1 MFKLLIKFNEMS
13 TKLFI
18 YKVKMPYDAND
29 NTILFSTLA
38 NDEEEAKN
46 FILNKVEN
54 EVYLIALKKHFEDD
68 ANKPIIYEH
77 GGVFI
82 QYVGELKLFTQ

>member
-1 MFKLLIKFNEMS
+1 
-13 TKLFI
+13 
-18 YKVKMPYDAND
+18 MPYDAND
-29 NTILFSTLA
+29 NIILFSTLA
-38 NDEEEAKN
+38 NSEEEAKK

-54 EVYLIALKKHFEDD
+54 EVYLNALKHHFENEN
-68 ANKPIIYEH
+68 NKPIIYEY